1 MKLFCHRPTFTAAMQ
16 LVSAVVP
23 TRTPKDILKN
33 VKLVAGDGKVT
44 LIATDQEIGIRYEV
58 PGVEADTG
66 GEILL
71 STNRII
77 SILRELQDDGVTIEA
92 TSDKIRVS
100 AGQSEFNLA
109 AEDPA
114 EFPPVTSFEGDQWFT
129 VPGKSLKE
137 MIRRTA
143 FATDVESTRYALGG
157 VLVEIDDSKI
167 TLAATD
173 SRRLAVVET
182 SISAHGG
189 VKPPET
195 SPVVPTKAMT
205 LIERTISD
213 DDTDVDISVRSN
225 EVLVR
230 SGRATIYSRLVEGRF
245 PRYVDVIP
253 KEAKEK
259 VDLVIAPFH
268 NAIRQ
273 AQIVTN
279 EESRGVDFN
288 FANGTLTL
296 TSKAAEIGQ
305 SKVELPIGFDGDE
318 ITITFDPRYVAEF
331 LRVLEPENQ
340 VTLNLI
346 DGENAAVFKTEDNY
360 TYVIMPLSRD
370 R

>member
-16 LVSAVVP
+16 LVSGVVP

-33 VKLVAGDGKVT
+33 VKLVAEDGIVT

-71 STNRII
+71 PTNRII

-92 TSDKIRVS
+92 TSDKIRIA

-109 AEDPA
+109 AADPA
-114 EFPPVTSFEGDQWFT
+114 EFPPVASFDGDQWYT

-157 VLVEIDDSKI
+157 LLLEIDDVRI
-167 TLAATD
+167 TMAATD
-173 SRRLAVVET
+173 SRRLAVVEST
-182 SISAHGG
+182 ITAHGG
-189 VKPPET
+189 VQPPVS

-205 LIERTISD
+205 LVERTITD
-213 DDTDVDISVRSN
+213 DEADVDISVRAN
-225 EVLVR
+225 EVLIR
-230 SGRATIYSRLVEGRF
+230 CGRATIYSRLVEGRF
-245 PRYVDVIP
+245 PRYADVIP
-253 KEAKEK
+253 KESKKQVE
-259 VDLVIAPFH
+259 LLTAPFH
-268 NAIRQ
+268 GAIRQ

-288 FANGTLTL
+288 FADGTLTL
-296 TSKAAEIGQ
+296 ISKAAEIGE
-305 SKVELPIGFDGDE
+305 SKVELPINFEGDE

-331 LRVLEPENQ
+331 LRVLDPEKPI
-340 VTLNLI
+340 TLHLI
-346 DGENAAVFKTEDNY
+346 DGENAAVFKTDDNY

>member
-33 VKLVAGDGKVT
+33 VKLIAVDGTVT

-71 STNRII
+71 PTSRVI

-92 TSDKIRVS
+92 TSDQIKIS
-100 AGQSEFNLA
+100 SGTSEFKLA
-109 AEDPA
+109 SEDAA
-114 EFPPVTSFEGDQWFT
+114 EFPPVASFDGDEWYT

-157 VLVEIDDSKI
+157 VLMEIEAAKM

-173 SRRLAVVET
+173 SRRLAVVESPVT
-182 SISAHGG
+182 ANGG

-195 SPVVPTKAMT
+195 NPVVPTKAMT
-205 LIERTISD
+205 LVERTISD
-213 DDTDVDISVRSN
+213 DETGVDISVRDN
-225 EVLVR
+225 EVLIR

-245 PRYVDVIP
+245 PRYADVIP
-253 KEAKEK
+253 KTSTEK
-259 VDLVIAPFH
+259 VDLVTAPFH
-268 NAIRQ
+268 GAIRQ

-288 FANGTLTL
+288 FANDTLTL

-305 SKVELPIGFDGDE
+305 SKVELPIGFSGDE

-331 LRVLEPENQ
+331 LRVLGPEKQ

-346 DGENAAVFKTEDNY
+346 DGENAAVFKTDDNY